1 METSFIM
8 QTVYI
13 EKKEESTAKVLRGKP
28 EDDIFLPEY
37 DKFILPVI
45 LWLAW
50 REYHMLPVITVLDTA
65 ISKAKNPMQ
74 ENRLRLPSIS

>member
-50 REYHMLPVITVLDTA
+50 SITCFLSLQCLTR
-65 ISKAKNPMQ
+65 Q
-74 ENRLRLPSIS
+74 FQRLKIQ

>member
-28 EDDIFLPEY
+28 EDDSKIQNSTLPL
-37 DKFILPVI
+37 FIYYAVR
-45 LWLAW
+45 ADDFD
-50 REYHMLPVITVLDTA
+50 R
-65 ISKAKNPMQ
+65 S
-74 ENRLRLPSIS
+74 

>member
-45 LWLAW
+45 LWLA
-50 REYHMLPVITVLDTA
+50 
-65 ISKAKNPMQ
+65 
-74 ENRLRLPSIS
+74 